1 MSSWNLMETT
11 APQIS
16 SPTMNCSPSMAN
28 TRFSQHRELKPEIH
42 KTHEFENKTS
52 KDLKFSTFPQPDDP
66 FSTEFVRLIFPHGFD
81 SCQQFVKGAEENRN
95 MENNQ
100 INKPSERGEE
110 QVKNKPILKRWK
122 SLWLA
127 SSPGLTMW
135 L

>member
-1 MSSWNLMETT
+1 MNKKNSSEY
-11 APQIS
+11 
-16 SPTMNCSPSMAN
+16 
-28 TRFSQHRELKPEIH
+28 
-42 KTHEFENKTS
+42 
-52 KDLKFSTFPQPDDP
+52 LKFSTFPQPDDP
-66 FSTEFVRLIFPHGFD
+66 FSTEFVRLVFPHGFD
-81 SCQQFVKGAEENRN
+81 SCPQFVKGAKKSKN

-100 INKPSERGEE
+100 INEPSERGEE

>member
-1 MSSWNLMETT
+1 
-11 APQIS
+11 
-16 SPTMNCSPSMAN
+16 MN
-28 TRFSQHRELKPEIH
+28 K
-42 KTHEFENKTS
+42 KKTS
-52 KDLKFSTFPQPDDP
+52 EDLKLSTFPQPDNP

-81 SCQQFVKGAEENRN
+81 SYQKFVKGAKENKN

-100 INKPSERGEE
+100 INEPSETGEE